1 MEFKQYLENELNAE
15 LDLFEQIYQ
24 EDPDWI
30 GESLFDIAR
39 GAGNIVRGAAQSGAG
54 LMSIGDEALAKM
66 MGDGTKGRMKGG
78 WSGLARGV
86 GNMGKGVRQ
95 ILVGSPQNQPQAPQ
109 KPVQAPQPVPTRQA
123 PKQPQTSP
131 SPSPQVQ
138 ARPSGKQPL
147 KIKVGK
153 EERMKRDLED
163 LISQYRAASNKG
175 DRTRIL
181 AVIAMRHPKWY
192 HTKLNQAK
200 NRQIARAL
208 A

>member
-1 MEFKQYLENELNAE
+1 VEFKQYLENENASE

-39 GAGNIVRGAAQSGAG
+39 GAGNFIKGAAQSGAG
-54 LMSIGDEALAKM
+54 MMSIGDEALARM
-66 MGDGTKGRMKGG
+66 MGDGTKGRMKRG
-78 WSGLARGV
+78 WDGLSTGV

-95 ILVGSPQNQPQAPQ
+95 ALVGSPQNQPQASR
-109 KPVQAPQPVPTRQA
+109 KPVQTPQPVPA
-123 PKQPQTSP
+123 PRDPQPRPSTPAQPQ
-131 SPSPQVQ
+131 
-138 ARPSGKQPL
+138 ARTSGKQPL

-153 EERMKRDLED
+153 EEKIERDLEN
-163 LISQYRAASNKG
+163 LIGQYRAANNKG
-175 DRTRIL
+175 DRARIL

-200 NRQIARAL
+200 NRQIAKRFA
-208 A
+208 